1 MKNAFYFILKALFV
15 PFPVYSK
22 SSFWSCRKN
31 GLIRKISLSSKFMT
45 SQPSLQIF
53 DIQILPNIS
62 QSKSNQRRKF
72 GQFIEYNKINMFL

>member
-1 MKNAFYFILKALFV
+1 
-15 PFPVYSK
+15 
-22 SSFWSCRKN
+22 
-31 GLIRKISLSSKFMT
+31 MT

-53 DIQILPNIS
+53 DIEILPNIS